1 MSQHPTPLTVPG
13 QEVRLE
19 VSVEHEL
26 HDGVDGLV
34 ARADAE
40 QLDDVAVVE
49 ALHHVSLAQEVDLLL
64 HRRARLE
71 RLDGHG
77 HLAVDKRTKVMKC

>member
-1 MSQHPTPLTVPG
+1 MGCQPDIFPPC
-13 QEVRLE
+13 QEVGLE
-19 VSVEHEL
+19 ISVEHEL

-49 ALHHVSLAQEVDLLL
+49 ALHHVRLREEVDLLL
-64 HRRARLE
+64 HRRARLQ
-71 RLDGHG
+71 RLHRHG
-77 HLAVDKRTKVMKC
+77 NLNQEGR

>member
-1 MSQHPTPLTVPG
+1 MSLPNLPC

-19 VSVEHEL
+19 ISIEHEL

-34 ARADAE
+34 AGAHAE

-49 ALHHVSLAQEVDLLL
+49 PLHHVGLAQEVDLLL
-64 HRRARLE
+64 HRRASLQ

-77 HLAVDKRTKVMKC
+77 NLQEEQRRRDE

>member
-1 MSQHPTPLTVPG
+1 MPG
-13 QEVRLE
+13 QKVCLE

-26 HDGVDGLV
+26 HDGVDWLV

-49 ALHHVSLAQEVDLLL
+49 ALHHVRLGEEVDLLL
-64 HRRARLE
+64 HRRASLQRLH
-71 RLDGHG
+71 RHG
-77 HLAVDKRTKVMKC
+77 NLRTVGIG